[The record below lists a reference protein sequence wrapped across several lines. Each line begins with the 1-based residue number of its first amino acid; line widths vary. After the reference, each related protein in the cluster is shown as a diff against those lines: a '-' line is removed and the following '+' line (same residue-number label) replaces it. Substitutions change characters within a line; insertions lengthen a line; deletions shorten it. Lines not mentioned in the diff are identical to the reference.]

1 MRLTP
6 AAASVAVTAMETGEP
21 VYQLLVQ
28 VALSQ
33 VIPLDGAVG
42 SACAVK
48 VVGLPV
54 LPAVSWAVA
63 LPVWLPAVLS
73 KV

>member
-6 AAASVAVTAMETGEP
+6 AAASVAVTAMETGEL
-21 VYQLLVQ
+21 VYQPAMQ

-63 LPVWLPAVLS
+63 VPACVRAVLS